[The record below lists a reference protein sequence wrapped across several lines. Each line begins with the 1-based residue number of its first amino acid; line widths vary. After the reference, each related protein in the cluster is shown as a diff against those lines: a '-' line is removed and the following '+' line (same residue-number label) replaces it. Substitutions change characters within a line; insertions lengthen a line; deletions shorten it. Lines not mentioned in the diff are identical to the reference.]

1 MNHASDEKSKSI
13 TLMWPRKWW
22 APWRRGRRRRRRR
35 RHSPDPGE
43 QLGFRL
49 LIFFLISGRLIAIPH
64 LDFFSCAFAFDS
76 HWVAFQCCVLCTASL
91 FPFIYIIY
99 PIHLIYPF
107 NWIVPHK
114 GLPKIIKKI
123 SNNLL
128 FSIGRRWLTEPN
140 RCLRMAAIF
149 FGFFSSQS
157 YWWNAKSELVGAS
170 NRLAP
175 GKSLNQSCHFRIPIA
190 AITRCQFQ

>member
-22 APWRRGRRRRRRR
+22 APWRRGRRRRRRRRRR

-76 HWVAFQCCVLCTASL
+76 HWAAFQCCVLCTASL

-99 PIHLIYPF
+99 PNHLIYPF

-114 GLPKIIKKI
+114 GLPKIIKKSPTI
-123 SNNLL
+123 CYSPL
-128 FSIGRRWLTEPN
+128 
-140 RCLRMAAIF
+140 AAVD
-149 FGFFSSQS
+149 
-157 YWWNAKSELVGAS
+157 W
-170 NRLAP
+170 
-175 GKSLNQSCHFRIPIA
+175 LNQIVAWEWPPFSLVFFVPKLLMKR
-190 AITRCQFQ
+190 